1 MTLYERMLLIRRFEE
16 RLLELFAEGVVSGT
30 THACIG
36 QEHISAGLFAHL
48 TTNDIVFSNH
58 RCHGH
63 YLAHQDDPDGLMAEL
78 LGKATGTCGGIG
90 GSQHL
95 QRGNFY
101 TNGVQG
107 GVVTAAVGMALAT
120 KLQRQDH
127 LTVVF
132 LGDGTLGQG
141 QVYEAMNLASLW
153 QLKVLF
159 VIENN
164 GYSQSTPSHLQI
176 AGSIRARP
184 EAFGIPVLEVT
195 SNDVR
200 ESHATAREAV
210 ARARAEGPTALL
222 YHTFRLC
229 SHSRSDDGRPSSVV
243 DPWRSKD
250 PLQLAE
256 PDGDSSK
263 VVARVEEA
271 IRKAREAPEP
281 GAQPTALPVPT
292 QVPGTSQTGE
302 KIVTVLNR
310 AHHRLLREDPRAVM
324 VGMDILDPY
333 GGAFKVEKGLSTAF
347 PERVIPTPVCE
358 QSLTGLCGGLAL
370 RGLHPV
376 LQIMFGDFLTLA
388 VEPLV
393 NYICKY
399 RGMYN
404 DQVRCPVVIRTPM
417 GGRRGYGPTHSQSL
431 EKLVFGVPDLR
442 IVAVSPVHDVESLF
456 LTAVMHDEAPVLFL
470 ENKLLYTR
478 PLMLPDEEGWIGSFA
493 TAADPAPYP
502 TRVLSPTEFRR
513 ADAVIATYG
522 GMTEICLEAA
532 ERLLLEH
539 EKAVEVVVFSQIQ
552 PLPVSALQPSLQRAP
567 VLVTVE
573 EGVKDSGWGAEVV
586 AACAERG
593 WVRKSARVGALNA
606 PIPAARTLEENVLPQ
621 TDDVISAVLK
631 TL

>member
-1 MTLYERMLLIRRFEE
+1 MTLNEQMLLIRRFEE
-16 RLLELFAEGVVSGT
+16 RLLELFAEGAVSGT

-48 TTNDIVFSNH
+48 TTDDIVFSNH

-78 LGKATGTCGGIG
+78 LGRETGTCGGIG

-107 GVVTAAVGMALAT
+107 GVVTAATGMALAT
-120 KLQRQDH
+120 KLQKRPNR
-127 LTVVF
+127 TVVF

-141 QVYEAMNLASLW
+141 QVYEAFNLASLW
-153 QLKVLF
+153 QLPILF

-176 AGSIRARP
+176 AGSIKARP
-184 EAFGIPVLEVT
+184 EAFGLPVHEVHN
-195 SNDVR
+195 NDVE
-200 ESHATAREAV
+200 ESHATARTALEKLPAV
-210 ARARAEGPTALL
+210 LL

-229 SHSRSDDGRPSSVV
+229 SHSRSDDGRPASII
-243 DPWRSKD
+243 DPWRARD
-250 PLQLAE
+250 PLFHVPRNPAIEERIENAIQKAKQA
-256 PDGDSSK
+256 PDPNPQTTELK
-263 VVARVEEA
+263 LTH
-271 IRKAREAPEP
+271 I
-281 GAQPTALPVPT
+281 
-292 QVPGTSQTGE
+292 PGTSKTGE

-310 AHHRLLREDPRAVM
+310 AHHRLLKEDPQAVLL
-324 VGMDILDPY
+324 GMDILDPY

-358 QSLTGLCGGLAL
+358 QSLTGVCGGLAL

-404 DQVRCPVVIRTPM
+404 DQVRCPVVIRTAM

-456 LTAVMHDEAPVLFL
+456 LTAVMGDEAPVLFL

-478 PLMLPDEEGWIGSFA
+478 PLALPDDEGWIGNFA
-493 TAADPAPYP
+493 TRSDDAPYP
-502 TRVLSPTEFRR
+502 TRRLSPTDFKRT
-513 ADAVIATYG
+513 DVVIATYG

-539 EKAVEVVVFSQIQ
+539 EIAAEVVVYSQIQ
-552 PLPVSALQPSLQRAP
+552 PLAALRADR
-567 VLVTVE
+567 LVTVE
-573 EGVKDSGWGAEVV
+573 EGITEWGWGAELI
-586 AACAERG
+586 ASAQPR
-593 WVRKSARVGALNA
+593 RSARVGAKNV
-606 PIPAARTLEENVLPQ
+606 PIPAARSLEEDVLPQ
-621 TDDVISAVLK
+621 TDDVVAAVLK
-631 TL
+631 TM